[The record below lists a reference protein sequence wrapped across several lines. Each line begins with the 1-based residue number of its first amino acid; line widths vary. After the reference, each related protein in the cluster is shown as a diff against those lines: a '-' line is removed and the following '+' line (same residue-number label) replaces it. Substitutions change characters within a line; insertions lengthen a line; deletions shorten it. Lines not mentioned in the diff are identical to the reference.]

1 MEAGATM
8 RVDPQSDRR
17 RLVMRFAISTN
28 GPAFMAAMQGWIDQ
42 HPEAVGYD
50 WLYDMRIYHGTVSHD
65 DMTQFARAYAAI
77 ADERDTGR
85 YAIFVSSDPGLP
97 LWIRACG
104 LHFPR
109 RIFTVVRTMAEAEKL
124 LKREAGGK

>member
-8 RVDPQSDRR
+8 RVDPQADRL

-28 GPAFMAAMQGWIDQ
+28 GPAFLAAMQGWIDQ

-65 DMTQFARAYAAI
+65 DMTQFARAYATI
-77 ADERDTGR
+77 ADERDRGR
-85 YAIFVSSDPGLP
+85 YAIFVSPDLGLP
-97 LWIRACG
+97 LWIRVCA

-109 RIFTVVRTMAEAEKL
+109 RIFTVVRTMADAEKL
-124 LKREAGGK
+124 LKREAC

>member
-1 MEAGATM
+1 M
-8 RVDPQSDRR
+8 RVDPQPDRR

-28 GPAFMAAMQGWIDQ
+28 GRAFLEAMRGWIDQ

-65 DMTQFARAYAAI
+65 DITEFARAYAAI

-85 YAIFVSSDPGLP
+85 YAIFVSSDAAMP
-97 LWIRACG
+97 LWIRACA

-109 RIFTVVRTMAEAEKL
+109 RILTVARSMAEAEKL
-124 LKREAGGK
+124 LRREPG

>member
-8 RVDPQSDRR
+8 RVDPQADRR
-17 RLVMRFAISTN
+17 RLLMRFAISTN
-28 GPAFMAAMQGWIDQ
+28 GPAFLAAMRCWMQK

-65 DMTQFARAYAAI
+65 DMTQFARDYAAI
-77 ADERDTGR
+77 ADDSDTGR
-85 YAIFVSSDPGLP
+85 CAIFVSSDPGLP
-97 LWIRACG
+97 LWIRACA

-124 LKREAGGK
+124 LKRDFSAK